1 MSINVALEAYEGPL
15 DLLLQLV
22 RRSQISVW
30 EIRIQSICDQFIA
43 YTRQLEKL
51 DVEQAGDFLVM
62 ASTLIRI
69 KARLLLPRPEPDF
82 AEQEEP
88 IDEEEALIT
97 RLLLYE
103 GFREAATELE
113 EMSLASLALYPRGL
127 VEELPP
133 RQAGDPLSGVS
144 VLTLAVMAQQA
155 CQELTQQKVV
165 RVQSETHTVGE
176 QMAYIQHLLQG
187 TDELLS
193 FNEMLSASASK
204 EEIVTTFL
212 AVLELVRL
220 QKITV
225 WQESRES
232 QVMVSRRVAHE
243 AV

>member
-1 MSINVALEAYEGPL
+1 MSINVALEAFEGPL

-43 YTRQLEKL
+43 YTRQLEMI

-69 KARLLLPRPEPDF
+69 KARLLLPKPELEPS
-82 AEQEEP
+82 ETEEP

-103 GFREAATELE
+103 GFREAADELE
-113 EMSLASLALYPRGL
+113 LMAQLSLAQYPRGQ
-127 VEELPP
+127 VEELQP
-133 RQAGDPLSGVS
+133 RQSGDPLSGVTL
-144 VLTLAVMAQQA
+144 LTLAVMAQQA
-155 CQELTQQKVV
+155 CQELEQHKVI
-165 RVQSETHTVGE
+165 RLQPETHTIGE
-176 QMAYIQHLLQG
+176 QMAYIEHLLAR
-187 TDELLS
+187 TPEALAFAELLS
-193 FNEMLSASASK
+193 ARASK

-220 QKITV
+220 HKIKV
-225 WQESRES
+225 WQESHQS
-232 QVMVSRRVAHE
+232 QVMVARRVAH
-243 AV
+243 AAI